1 MTQVLSQTEVDALLN
16 AVIGGDIDTEQKSAP
31 GGPAPEEESVVTYD
45 LTSQDK
51 IIRGRMPTLDI
62 VYERFIRAFRMNLT
76 SQLRKLATLSIAA
89 TDTMKFGEFINTLP
103 LPSCMSVVRFD
114 TLRGSGII
122 VLESKLAYG
131 LIDSFLGGTD
141 RPYTKIEGKD
151 FTQIELSIIKKVV
164 LSALEDLEK
173 AWAPVT
179 PMAIHFVRTETN
191 PQFVGIVPPSD
202 IVIATTFSVELEN
215 ASGALTIVMPFATL
229 EPIRQKLISGFQQ
242 EAIETDHY
250 WSNMMIRHLEETDL
264 NVTVELGATEIN
276 MKQLLNLKIGD
287 IVPLR
292 TDASAEIPVA
302 VEGVI
307 RFKGLFGASR
317 GSRAVQLT
325 HVVENRNREFLK
337 KRGEEEG
344 PVGLTRGSVDDL
356 T

>member
-1 MTQVLSQTEVDALLN
+1 MTQVLSQKEVDALLN
-16 AVIGGDIDTEQKSAP
+16 AVIGGDVPTESAA
-31 GGPAPEEESVVTYD
+31 APKQEDAVVTYD

-76 SQLRKLATLSIAA
+76 TQLRKLATLSIAA

-103 LPSCMSVVRFD
+103 LPSCMTVVRFE

-122 VLESKLAYG
+122 VLESKLAYA

-141 RPYTKIEGKD
+141 RPYTKIEGKE
-151 FTQIELSIIKKVV
+151 FTQIELSIIKRVV
-164 LSALEDLEK
+164 MAALDDLEK

-179 PMAIHFVRTETN
+179 PMNISFVRTETN

-242 EAIETDHY
+242 EAVETDYY
-250 WSNMMIRHLEETDL
+250 WSNMMIRHLEETEL
-264 NVTVELGATEIN
+264 NISVELGSTQITLR
-276 MKQLLNLKIGD
+276 QLLNLNIGD
-287 IVPLR
+287 VVPLC
-292 TDASAEIPVA
+292 TDASAEIPVL

-307 RFKGLFGASR
+307 RFRGLFGASR
-317 GSRAVQLT
+317 GSRAVQVT
-325 HVVENRNREFLK
+325 QIVENRNKEFLK
-337 KRGEEEG
+337 RREDDDSPKGQ
-344 PVGLTRGSVDDL
+344 VVDDL

>member
-1 MTQVLSQTEVDALLN
+1 MSQVLSQKEVDALLN
-16 AVIGGDIDTEQKSAP
+16 AVIGGDVATEGAP
-31 GGPAPEEESVVTYD
+31 VEEEDSSIVTYD

-103 LPSCMSVVRFD
+103 LPSCMSVVRFES
-114 TLRGSGII
+114 LRGSGIL
-122 VLESKLAYG
+122 VLESKLAYA

-141 RPYTKIEGKD
+141 RPYSKIEGKE

-164 LSALEDLEK
+164 ISALDDLEK
-173 AWAPVT
+173 AWSPVT
-179 PMAIHFVRTETN
+179 PMSINFLRTETN

-202 IVIATTFSVELEN
+202 IIIATTFSVELEN

-229 EPIRQKLISGFQQ
+229 EPIRQKLLSGFQQ
-242 EAIETDHY
+242 ETVETDYY
-250 WSNMMIRHLEETDL
+250 WSNMMIRHLEETHL
-264 NVTVELGATEIN
+264 NVSVELGTTEIN
-276 MKQLLNLKIGD
+276 LREILNLKKGD
-287 IVPLR
+287 IVPLH
-292 TDASAEIPVA
+292 TDATAEIPVA
-302 VEGVI
+302 VEGVT
-307 RFKGLFGASR
+307 RFRGLFGASR

-325 HVVENRNREFLK
+325 QVVENKNKEFLK
-337 KRGEEEG
+337 RRDEDEVAAG
-344 PVGLTRGSVDDL
+344 RHYDDL